1 MNSSKDLQKENE
13 VKKHAVLILAC
24 ALVMAVPGM
33 ATSDLDPTSASAVQ
47 QPTAVVLKFAVQS
60 QSMPGTAALSLQAC
74 PQDNHDTESN
84 AGASASAADAV
95 NNNPTIDPK
104 LLDAISSAL
113 QRDFSK
119 KKMSVWVDPEPDA
132 IPVGAQIIS
141 GCIFQAQKGNVGKR
155 MVGFGWGAS
164 QIGAHVVVL
173 SKTSTGFAPV
183 DSFDV
188 QVKARNILPPIG
200 VVGLAINAAKAP
212 SQTLSADA
220 NKLAGQIVK
229 KLNEHTKQQAVNGNS
244 SHA

>member
-60 QSMPGTAALSLQAC
+60 QSMPGTVALSLRAC

-84 AGASASAADAV
+84 TGASASAADAV

>member
-1 MNSSKDLQKENE
+1 M
-13 VKKHAVLILAC
+13 KKHVVLILAC

-33 ATSDLDPTSASAVQ
+33 ATSDQDPTSASAAQ

-74 PQDNHDTESN
+74 PQDNHDTESD

-95 NNNPTIDPK
+95 KNNPTIDPK
-104 LLDAISSAL
+104 LLDALSSAL

-119 KKMSVWVDPEPDA
+119 KSVSVSVDPEPDK

-173 SKTSTGFAPV
+173 SKTKVGFAPV

-220 NKLAGQIVK
+220 NKLAGEIVK
-229 KLNEHTKQQAVNGNS
+229 KLNEHTRQQAVNGN
-244 SHA
+244 